1 MLFFRHC
8 SPSRAA
14 AHSLGFT
21 SCFLTPHEVQLSPH
35 IQGRVQVRKYKQVK
49 SAGSVS
55 VISHFSR
62 ETSPF
67 KVMVLTLELPVPHQ
81 KDGRSLS
88 IRVAVL
94 PLPHPGTQCHSTLR
108 YNKKLP
114 SNKQG
119 QKFKCRFLTSVLSDM
134 PQASVRA
141 PSSFHDST
149 IGTSSSLILC
159 LRQPEFL
166 VVYGWTH
173 PKRATTAL
181 VFHSGIT

>member
-1 MLFFRHC
+1 MLAFLPPLF
-8 SPSRAA
+8 SIQSR
-14 AHSLGFT
+14 SSFSRVYFLF
-21 SCFLTPHEVQLSPH
+21 FLTPHEVQLSPH
-35 IQGRVQVRKYKQVK
+35 IQGRVRVRKYKQVK

-67 KVMVLTLELPVPHQ
+67 KVMVLTLELQVPHQ

-119 QKFKCRFLTSVLSDM
+119 QKFKCRFLPSVLSDM

-141 PSSFHDST
+141 PSSFHDS
-149 IGTSSSLILC
+149 
-159 LRQPEFL
+159 
-166 VVYGWTH
+166 
-173 PKRATTAL
+173 
-181 VFHSGIT
+181 